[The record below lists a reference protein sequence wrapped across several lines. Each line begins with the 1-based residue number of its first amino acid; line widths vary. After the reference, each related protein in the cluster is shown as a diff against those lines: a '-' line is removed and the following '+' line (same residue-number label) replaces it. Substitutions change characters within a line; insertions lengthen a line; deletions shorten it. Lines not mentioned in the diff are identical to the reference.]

1 MDSRMLGVTPLRPR
15 EPLAMNPCL
24 PPNAPR
30 SNAQPS
36 LFNLPGPHPGS
47 PAFCASASGASGP
60 SAPVHGVPEA
70 HPAAPGHPP
79 APCSASVSPCPPLCL
94 RSHLHLALTP
104 GLGAGSARRLCEAL
118 GCACAV
124 LAAPDTALQR
134 LIPAPVALA
143 VRACDST
150 RARAVERAI
159 DWSQT
164 PGQHLLVRA
173 DPRYPAALASL
184 PDPPMVLYVRG
195 MLAALTQPAVSL
207 VGSRNASRDGL
218 EIARTVAGVFART
231 GIVVVSGLAAGI
243 DSAAHRGALDAGGLT
258 VGFVGTG
265 ADLIYPR
272 THRALAESVVRQGA
286 LVSELPLGSPAAA
299 HHFPRR
305 NRLIAAQAVAV
316 VVVQAARQSGSL
328 ITARL
333 AAELGREVA
342 AFPGSVHSPLSH
354 GCHQL
359 IREGAALVE
368 DAADIATLLRGAF
381 ERAGWFAPATAPLP
395 GDRVRQAA
403 VPADHPPAQRLLKLL
418 GWAPA
423 APDELARAAG
433 LSASDTATALLDLEL
448 AGHLERLIDGRFQRL
463 AKPAAVGQ
471 PKGPFPQPG
480 PVSLLASSADR
491 PV

>member
-1 MDSRMLGVTPLRPR
+1 
-15 EPLAMNPCL
+15 MNPCP
-24 PPNAPR
+24 PPNTPPLTE
-30 SNAQPS
+30 QPS
-36 LFNLPGPHPGS
+36 LFVNR
-47 PAFCASASGASGP
+47 SALGN
-60 SAPVHGVPEA
+60 
-70 HPAAPGHPP
+70 HPP
-79 APCSASVSPCPPLCL
+79 SCSASVSPCPPLCL

-124 LAAPDTALQR
+124 LAAPDPALQAH
-134 LIPAPVALA
+134 LSNPVALA
-143 VRACDST
+143 LGACDNART
-150 RARAVERAI
+150 RAVERAI
-159 DWSQT
+159 EWGQA

-173 DPRYPAALASL
+173 DPRYPASLASL

-195 MLAALTQPAVSL
+195 TPSALAQPAVAL

-218 EIARTVAGVFART
+218 EMAHVVAGVFARA
-231 GIVVVSGLAAGI
+231 GLVVVSGLAAGI

-272 THRALAESVVRQGA
+272 THRALAQSVVGQGA
-286 LVSELPLGSPAAA
+286 LISELPLGSPAAA

-316 VVVQAARQSGSL
+316 VVVQAARHSGSL
-328 ITARL
+328 ITARF

-368 DAADIATLLRGAF
+368 DAADIAALVRGAL
-381 ERAGWFAPATAPLP
+381 ERAGWLVPSAPLAGHP
-395 GDRVRQAA
+395 TPPSA
-403 VPADHPPAQRLLKLL
+403 VPVAHPSMRRLLKAL
-418 GWAPA
+418 GWGPVAPEA
-423 APDELARAAG
+423 LARAAG
-433 LSASDTATALLDLEL
+433 LSASDAAAALLDLEL
-448 AGHLERLIDGRFQRL
+448 AGHIERLIDGRFQRL

-471 PKGPFPQPG
+471 PEGPFPQPG

>member
-1 MDSRMLGVTPLRPR
+1 
-15 EPLAMNPCL
+15 MNPCP
-24 PPNAPR
+24 PPNTPPLIE
-30 SNAQPS
+30 QPS
-36 LFNLPGPHPGS
+36 LFVS
-47 PAFCASASGASGP
+47 PAALGNTPP
-60 SAPVHGVPEA
+60 S
-70 HPAAPGHPP
+70 
-79 APCSASVSPCPPLCL
+79 CSALVSPCPPLCL

-124 LAAPDTALQR
+124 LAAPDPALQAH
-134 LIPAPVALA
+134 LSTPVALA
-143 VRACDST
+143 LRACDNA
-150 RARAVERAI
+150 RNRAVERAVA
-159 DWSQT
+159 WAQA

-195 MLAALTQPAVSL
+195 TPSALAQPAVAL

-218 EIARTVAGVFART
+218 EIAHAVAGVFARA
-231 GIVVVSGLAAGI
+231 GLVVVSGLAAGI

-272 THRALAESVVRQGA
+272 THRALAQSVVGQGA
-286 LVSELPLGSPAAA
+286 LISELPLGSPAAA

-316 VVVQAARQSGSL
+316 VVVQAARHSGSL
-328 ITARL
+328 ITARF

-368 DAADIATLLRGAF
+368 DAADIAALVRGAL
-381 ERAGWFAPATAPLP
+381 ERAGWLVPNAPFSGNPTQP
-395 GDRVRQAA
+395 GA
-403 VPADHPPAQRLLKLL
+403 VPLAHPSMRRLLKWL
-418 GWAPA
+418 GWGPVAPEA
-423 APDELARAAG
+423 LARAAG
-433 LSASDTATALLDLEL
+433 LSASDAAAALLDLEL
-448 AGHLERLIDGRFQRL
+448 AGHIERLIDGRFQRL

-471 PKGPFPQPG
+471 PEGPFPQPG

>member
-1 MDSRMLGVTPLRPR
+1 
-15 EPLAMNPCL
+15 MNPSL
-24 PPNAPR
+24 PPSAAP
-30 SNAQPS
+30 SSGLAP
-36 LFNLPGPHPGS
+36 LFGN
-47 PAFCASASGASGP
+47 
-60 SAPVHGVPEA
+60 
-70 HPAAPGHPP
+70 PAAPGSAPP
-79 APCSASVSPCPPLCL
+79 ACSALASPCPPLCL

-104 GLGAGSARRLCEAL
+104 GLGAGSARRLGEAL

-124 LAAPDTALQR
+124 LAAPDPALQT
-134 LIPAPVALA
+134 LISTPVALA
-143 VRACDST
+143 LRACDNERT
-150 RARAVERAI
+150 RSVERAI
-159 DWSQT
+159 AWSQA

-195 MLAALTQPAVSL
+195 TPTALTQPAVSV

-218 EIARTVAGVFART
+218 EIARAVAGAFAQA
-231 GIVVVSGLAAGI
+231 GLVVVSGLAAGI

-272 THRALAESVVRQGA
+272 THRALAESVVQHGA
-286 LVSELPLGSPAAA
+286 LISELPLGSPAAA

-316 VVVQAARQSGSL
+316 VVVQAARHSGSL
-328 ITARL
+328 ITARF

-342 AFPGSVHSPLSH
+342 AFPGSVHSPLSR

-368 DAADIATLLRGAF
+368 DAADIAELVRGAL
-381 ERAGWFAPATAPLP
+381 ERAGWLVPATLRLAGNPAQQP
-395 GDRVRQAA
+395 A
-403 VPADHPPAQRLLKLL
+403 VPLAHPSTRQLLKLL

-423 APDELARAAG
+423 APDTLARAAG
-433 LSASDTATALLDLEL
+433 LSASDVAAALLDLEL
-448 AGHLERLIDGRFQRL
+448 AGHVERLIDGRFQRL
-463 AKPAAVGQ
+463 ANPVAVGQ
-471 PKGPFPQPG
+471 PEGRFPQSD
-480 PVSLLASSADR
+480 PVSLLASPADR

>member
-1 MDSRMLGVTPLRPR
+1 
-15 EPLAMNPCL
+15 MNPC
-24 PPNAPR
+24 PPPSAAP
-30 SNAQPS
+30 STGQTS
-36 LFNLPGPHPGS
+36 LFGNH
-47 PAFCASASGASGP
+47 
-60 SAPVHGVPEA
+60 
-70 HPAAPGHPP
+70 AAPGNAPP
-79 APCSASVSPCPPLCL
+79 TCSALASPCPPLCL

-104 GLGAGSARRLCEAL
+104 GLGAGSARRLGEAL

-124 LAAPDTALQR
+124 LAAPDPALQT
-134 LIPAPVALA
+134 LISTPVALA
-143 VRACDST
+143 LRACDNERT
-150 RARAVERAI
+150 RAVEHAI
-159 DWSQT
+159 AWSQT

-173 DPRYPAALASL
+173 DPRYPAALTSL

-195 MLAALTQPAVSL
+195 TPSALAQPAVSV

-218 EIARTVAGVFART
+218 EIAHTVAGVFAQA
-231 GIVVVSGLAAGI
+231 GLVVVSGLAAGI

-286 LVSELPLGSPAAA
+286 LISELPLGSPAAA

-316 VVVQAARQSGSL
+316 VVVQAARHSGSL
-328 ITARL
+328 ITARF

-368 DAADIATLLRGAF
+368 DAADIAALVRGAL
-381 ERAGWFAPATAPLP
+381 ERAGWLVPATIPLAGNP
-395 GDRVRQAA
+395 AHQPA
-403 VPADHPPAQRLLKLL
+403 VPVAHPSTRQLLKLL

-423 APDELARAAG
+423 APDALARAAG
-433 LSASDTATALLDLEL
+433 LSASDAAAALLDLEL
-448 AGHLERLIDGRFQRL
+448 AGHIERLIDGRFQRL
-463 AKPAAVGQ
+463 AKPVAVGQ
-471 PKGPFPQPG
+471 PGGRFPQPD
-480 PVSLLASSADR
+480 PVSLLASPADR

>member
-1 MDSRMLGVTPLRPR
+1 MLGVMPRRPR
-15 EPLAMNPCL
+15 EPLAMNPRL
-24 PPNAPR
+24 PLNTPR
-30 SNAQPS
+30 SAAQPS
-36 LFNLPGPHPGS
+36 LFNLPGPHPGA
-47 PAFCASASGASGP
+47 PALCASGSSPSAS
-60 SAPVHGVPEA
+60 SAPVHGAPAAQPEA
-70 HPAAPGHPP
+70 LGNTPP
-79 APCSASVSPCPPLCL
+79 PCSASASPCPPLCL

-124 LAAPDTALQR
+124 LAAPHTALQS
-134 LIPAPVALA
+134 LIPIPVALA
-143 VRACDST
+143 VRACDSART
-150 RARAVERAI
+150 RAVERAI
-159 DWSQT
+159 EWSQT

-173 DPRYPAALASL
+173 DPQYPAALACL

-195 MLAALTQPAVSL
+195 MLAALAQPAVSL

-243 DSAAHRGALDAGGLT
+243 DSAAHRGALDSGGLT

-272 THRALAESVVRQGA
+272 THRALAESVVGQGA

-316 VVVQAARQSGSL
+316 VVVQAARHSGSL

-368 DAADIATLLRGAF
+368 DAADIAALLRGAF
-381 ERAGWFAPATAPLP
+381 ERAGWLAPATELNTN
-395 GDRVRQAA
+395 DRARLAA
-403 VPADHPPAQRLLKLL
+403 VQPDHPFARRLLKLL

-423 APDELARAAG
+423 APDALARTAG
-433 LSASDTATALLDLEL
+433 LSASDTAAALLDLEL
-448 AGHLERLIDGRFQRL
+448 AGHIERLIDGRFQRL
-463 AKPAAVGQ
+463 ANPATVGQ
-471 PKGPFPQPG
+471 PAGSFPQPG
-480 PVSLLASSADR
+480 PVSLLASAADR

>member
-1 MDSRMLGVTPLRPR
+1 MLGATSIPSEELPAMSLCPPTHAA
-15 EPLAMNPCL
+15 EPIGQHALF
-24 PPNAPR
+24 PPPASHRGVPAHAAPDAD
-30 SNAQPS
+30 S
-36 LFNLPGPHPGS
+36 
-47 PAFCASASGASGP
+47 
-60 SAPVHGVPEA
+60 PEA
-70 HPAAPGHPP
+70 HPAAQGCAPP
-79 APCSASVSPCPPLCL
+79 PCGATGSPCPPICL
-94 RSHLHLALTP
+94 RSHLHIALTA
-104 GLGAGSARRLCEAL
+104 GLGAGSARRLCETL

-124 LAAPDTALQR
+124 LAAPESALQA
-134 LIPAPVALA
+134 LLPAQLAYALRTA
-143 VRACDST
+143 DGART
-150 RARAVERAI
+150 RAVERAI
-159 DWSQT
+159 EWSQA

-173 DPRYPAALASL
+173 DPRYPPALAAL
-184 PDPPMVLYVRG
+184 PDPPVVLYVRG
-195 MLAALTQPAVSL
+195 TLSALAQPAVSI

-218 EIARTVAGVFART
+218 EIARTVAGVFSRA

-243 DSAAHRGALDAGGLT
+243 DSAAHRGALEAGGLT

-272 THRALAESVVRQGA
+272 AHRALAEFVVGQGA

-316 VVVQAARQSGSL
+316 VVVQAARHSGSL

-368 DAADIATLLRGAF
+368 DPAEIATLLRGAL
-381 ERAGWFAPATAPLP
+381 ERTGWLASATMPMGSDPAYAPAATVVQP
-395 GDRVRQAA
+395 AA
-403 VPADHPPAQRLLKLL
+403 RRLLKRL

-423 APDELARAAG
+423 AADALAHAAG
-433 LSASDTATALLDLEL
+433 LSAAEAAAALLDLEL
-448 AGHLERLIDGRFQRL
+448 AGHIERLIDGRFQRL
-463 AKPAAVGQ
+463 ATRASFGQ
-471 PKGPFPQPG
+471 PKDPFPQPG

>member
-1 MDSRMLGVTPLRPR
+1 MLGNISIPSEALPAMSLCPPTHTTAPIGQYALFPPPAAQRGVSAHAAQGADAPKALPAESGCTPS
-15 EPLAMNPCL
+15 PC
-24 PPNAPR
+24 A
-30 SNAQPS
+30 
-36 LFNLPGPHPGS
+36 
-47 PAFCASASGASGP
+47 ASGP
-60 SAPVHGVPEA
+60 V
-70 HPAAPGHPP
+70 
-79 APCSASVSPCPPLCL
+79 CPPICL
-94 RSHLHLALTP
+94 RSHLHIALTP
-104 GLGAGSARRLCEAL
+104 GLGAGSARRLCDSL

-124 LAAPDTALQR
+124 LAAPGPALQA
-134 LIPAPVALA
+134 LLPAQVASALRTA
-143 VRACDST
+143 DGART
-150 RARAVERAI
+150 RAVERAI
-159 DWSQT
+159 EWSQA

-173 DPRYPAALASL
+173 DPRYPPALAAL
-184 PDPPMVLYVRG
+184 PDPPLVLYIRG
-195 MLAALTQPAVSL
+195 TPSALAQPAVSV

-218 EIARTVAGVFART
+218 EIARTVAGVFSRA

-243 DSAAHRGALDAGGLT
+243 DSAAHRGALEAGGLT

-272 THRALAESVVRQGA
+272 AHRALAESVVTQGA

-316 VVVQAARQSGSL
+316 VVVQAARHSGSL

-368 DAADIATLLRGAF
+368 DPAEIATLLRGAL
-381 ERAGWFAPATAPLP
+381 ERAGWLAPATMPLGSDPAPAP
-395 GDRVRQAA
+395 GASVVQPAA
-403 VPADHPPAQRLLKLL
+403 RRLLKRL

-423 APDELARAAG
+423 AADALAQAAG
-433 LSASDTATALLDLEL
+433 LSAAETAAALLDLEL
-448 AGHLERLIDGRFQRL
+448 AGHIERLIDGRFQRL
-463 AKPAAVGQ
+463 ATRASLGQ
-471 PKGPFPQPG
+471 PKDPFPQPG
-480 PVSLLASSADR
+480 PVSLLASPADG